1 MRVCMQPAQIRTR
14 AEVEVVLHKGHVST
28 DLEVTQDIEPALHV
42 RDLHRGIAHVEQ
54 HGAIGDIGPIRNEHR
69 RHFSERGE
77 LLERLRAPEE
87 SARFR
92 CHDGGAVFAQ
102 LERIAAIDAI
112 LADGVDRMPPRPT
125 MTRPNLFPAAILRMV
140 WTASRL

>member
-1 MRVCMQPAQIRTR
+1 M
-14 AEVEVVLHKGHVST
+14 
-28 DLEVTQDIEPALHV
+28 TQDIEPALHV

-54 HGAIGDIGPIRNEHR
+54 HGAIGDVGPIRNEHG

-102 LERIAAIDAI
+102 LERIAAITQLLRSDRFDERE
-112 LADGVDRMPPRPT
+112 ADVMPQMSGAGHTTQMRAKWP
-125 MTRPNLFPAAILRMV
+125 
-140 WTASRL
+140 S